1 MHRTQRT
8 QSRTPKKSRKMQ
20 ILAII
25 LTICT
30 LWLTSC
36 TTTRTVDSNPAPQ
49 YYPPDPYDKNGEL
62 VWVEIKDGQ
71 TFTATEDGIYL
82 PWWYWQKVYNYIVNT
97 QEAQNAKQK

>member
-1 MHRTQRT
+1 M
-8 QSRTPKKSRKMQ
+8 
-20 ILAII
+20 
-25 LTICT
+25 ICT

-49 YYPPDPYDKNGEL
+49 FYPPDPYDKNGEL
-62 VWVEIKDGQ
+62 VWVEIKDGE

-97 QEAQNAKQK
+97 QEAQNVKQK